1 LLWAALA
8 LLEVHSTLNILI
20 ALRPTANLGV
30 TDAELEALAAGK
42 QLSECSVESL

>member
-1 LLWAALA
+1 M
-8 LLEVHSTLNILI
+8 LEVHCTLNILI